1 MRKSL
6 GIKITVF
13 FLITVLSASFLLSYI
28 QYLKSYN
35 IITKNVADK
44 AYSIAKEASKEID
57 IKEFVKLQT
66 IEDEKKDSYK
76 KMQEKLNYIRKFSG
90 AKYIY
95 TMRKASDGNFMY
107 VIDGNTSEESSHI
120 GDIENTTTELEKAW
134 SGEAYIEDKIE
145 NCGEWGILISA
156 YYPLKDNQGNVIGIL
171 GVDYDAES
179 TYLDLQKLKSANYI
193 IFTLFTLV
201 IVVLGIAFSHSI
213 TKPLKR
219 MAAIAQKVSNFDLQ
233 VETIAVK
240 GEDEIAQLA
249 NSINIMVSN
258 LRNIISQTSD
268 ISEKI
273 NKQSS
278 DIYNICL
285 EVEQS
290 SEMIAST
297 MEEMAAGVEEQASS
311 SSNIANS
318 VDSLNRLIE
327 IANQKGESLYNSS
340 NTVLSSTERG
350 NKEMNESIKQMQII
364 NNMVKDAVVKLEN
377 LNENTK
383 KVAIL
388 IEVINNIAEQT
399 NLLALNAAI
408 EAARAGDSG
417 RGFAV
422 VADEIRK
429 LAEQVNA
436 SSVEIANIIN
446 STQEES
452 KIVADS
458 LNSAYVQVE
467 EGTNQIKIVSDTFN
481 QINVE
486 ILDMINK
493 VNDISNNLK
502 EITENSNKIAIA
514 MEQIASIAEENSAG
528 VEETASSVQNQANSI
543 KHLSG
548 YADTLSTLALQI
560 NDMNKKFS
568 Y

>member
-548 YADTLSTLALQI
+548 YADTLSALALQI

>member
-311 SSNIANS
+311 SSNIANF